1 MKKVFVFNQDGLE
14 ICAVKQGKF
23 TAKPIEIDNS
33 KMFVVQLQH
42 KSGGDIYNCGVYFS
56 KATAEQEISRLQKTF
71 GKKNIDGFQFADDD
85 DASALTLIDALV
97 NSGALQANTEEE
109 HKKKLV
115 RELIALLLADI
126 QAGKLQLDDEGD
138 DDD

>member
-1 MKKVFVFNQDGLE
+1 MKKIFVFNQDGLE

-33 KMFVVQLQH
+33 RMYVVQLQH
-42 KSGGDIYNCGVYFS
+42 KNGGTVFNCGVYFS

-71 GKKNIDGFQFADDD
+71 GKRNIDGFQFADDD
-85 DASALTLIDALV
+85 DATALTLIDALT

-109 HKKKLV
+109 HKKNLV